1 MEAVVKAREPEV
13 DGRSRGD
20 GATAP
25 SKVAPPHEH
34 RGVLAPLTAA
44 VAGRIQTE
52 RSGEVLPRDPD
63 FIRRLVR
70 PISRYVRYFSP
81 EVRGTENLPLTG
93 PVLLVG
99 NHSCLFYMPEIW
111 TVALAIAAR
120 RGIDSP
126 AYVLAHDVLFGFPLV
141 GPALRRLGA
150 VPAGGEEAER
160 VLRQEAP
167 LLVYPGGDFETCRPW
182 TERNQIMFA
191 GRTGFVRLALR
202 TGAPVVPVV
211 GYGAHHAVVVLSR
224 GERLARMLGLNR
236 LRIKAFPILLTPFGL
251 TSIVMPPPPLPSSI
265 TVEFMDA
272 IDWSRYGPDAA
283 DDERIVRACYEEV
296 TSAMQRTL
304 DRLHDEHP
312 HPVLEGCSHLLR
324 NDAEPM
330 DLPED

>member
-1 MEAVVKAREPEV
+1 
-13 DGRSRGD
+13 
-20 GATAP
+20 
-25 SKVAPPHEH
+25 
-34 RGVLAPLTAA
+34 
-44 VAGRIQTE
+44 
-52 RSGEVLPRDPD
+52 
-63 FIRRLVR
+63 
-70 PISRYVRYFSP
+70 
-81 EVRGTENLPLTG
+81 
-93 PVLLVG
+93 
-99 NHSCLFYMPEIW
+99 
-111 TVALAIAAR
+111 
-120 RGIDSP
+120 
-126 AYVLAHDVLFGFPLV
+126 
-141 GPALRRLGA
+141 
-150 VPAGGEEAER
+150 
-160 VLRQEAP
+160 
-167 LLVYPGGDFETCRPW
+167 
-182 TERNQIMFA
+182 MFA

-312 HPVLEGCSHLLR
+312 HPVLEGCSISCATMRSRWTCPRTDCPTRSAAPGPRGDPSATIPAPPSWRRSL
-324 NDAEPM
+324 A
-330 DLPED
+330 